1 MAEPVRVANCSGFYG
16 DRLSAAAEMVEG
28 GPIDFLTGDW
38 LAELTMLIL
47 SRTRAKRPGGGY
59 ARTFVAQMEQ
69 VMGACLDAGIK
80 VVSNAGGLDPRGCAE
95 AVAAAAERL
104 GLSPVVACVEGDDL
118 MGRLPELAASGH
130 LRHHG
135 GGEPISD
142 PDRFVTANAYLGCWG
157 IVEALDRG
165 ADIVVTG
172 RVTDASVAV
181 GPAAWHHRWPR
192 DAWDELAGATAAGH
206 VIECGTQATG
216 GNYSFFAEVDGMARV
231 GFPWAEIAADG
242 SSVIG
247 KHDGTGGEVSVG
259 TVTSQLLYEID
270 NPAYLG
276 PDVTARFDTIRL
288 EQAGP
293 DRVRIAPVTG
303 EPPPPTL
310 KVAMNEL
317 AGFRRDVEVAL
328 TGLDVEA
335 KAELVSAAFWRAC
348 PHGPDDYDRAE
359 ARLIRTDKADPASN
373 EEAVARWKLSLA
385 SSDEAKLGRV
395 VSDAVNELALATIPG
410 MFAPGGGGRPRA
422 FGIYRPSLVPADLVP
437 AHVSIHG
444 GTHTVVDSTVVAPT
458 TANLTAAN
466 GTTTDSATAGSTAVD
481 SAVDDPAATATA
493 ATPDVAPDSHSSAV
507 SLQAAEPASHTT
519 NASPE
524 REVGARCATEDDRD
538 SLASTVNVP
547 LGRVVGARSGDKGGN
562 ANLGVFARSPEAFA
576 WLDQFLTTE
585 RLRELLPEAAALEI
599 DRHRLA
605 NILSLN
611 FVIRGLLG
619 EGVASSTRFDGQAKS
634 LGEWLRAR
642 VAPIPEELLR

>member
-16 DRLSAAAEMVEG
+16 DRLSAASEMVEG

-69 VMGACLDAGIK
+69 VMGTCLDAGIK

-95 AVAAAAERL
+95 AVATVAERL
-104 GLSPVVACVEGDDL
+104 GLAPVVACVEGDDL
-118 MGRLPELAASGH
+118 MDRLPDLAAGEH

-135 GGEPISD
+135 SGEPISD

-157 IVEALDRG
+157 IVEVLDRG

-181 GPAAWHHRWPR
+181 GPAAWRHRWAR
-192 DAWDELAGATAAGH
+192 DDWDELAGATVAGH

-216 GNYSFFAEVDGMARV
+216 GNYSFFSEVGGMARV

-270 NPAYLG
+270 SPAYLG

-288 EQAGP
+288 QQAGP
-293 DRVRIAPVTG
+293 DRVCIAPVTG
-303 EPPPPTL
+303 EAPPPTL
-310 KVAMNEL
+310 KVAMNEMG
-317 AGFRRDVEVAL
+317 GFRRDVEVAL

-335 KAELVSAAFWRAC
+335 KAELVSEAFWRAC
-348 PHGPDDYDRAE
+348 PHGPGDYDRVE
-359 ARLIRTDKADPASN
+359 ARLMRTDKADPASN
-373 EEAVARWKLSLA
+373 EEAVARWRLSLA

-410 MFAPGGGGRPRA
+410 MFASGAGGRTRA
-422 FGIYRPSLVPADLVP
+422 FGIYRPGLVPADLVP
-437 AHVSIHG
+437 ACVSILG
-444 GTHTVVDSTVVAPT
+444 GDRTVVDSTASAP
-458 TANLTAAN
+458 AA
-466 GTTTDSATAGSTAVD
+466 GPMAD
-481 SAVDDPAATATA
+481 SAVNPTTESIAGLAADPATALVEPTGSDPTA
-493 ATPDVAPDSHSSAV
+493 APSG
-507 SLQAAEPASHTT
+507 L
-519 NASPE
+519 
-524 REVGARCATEDDRD
+524 
-538 SLASTVNVP
+538 TVEAP
-547 LGRVVGARSGDKGGN
+547 LGQVVGARSGDKGGD
-562 ANLGVFARSPEAFA
+562 ANLGVFARSPAAFA
-576 WLDQFLTTE
+576 WLDEFLTAD
-585 RLRELLPEAAALEI
+585 RLRELLPEAADLEI

-605 NILSLN
+605 NILALN

-642 VAPIPEELLR
+642 TVPIPEELLA

>member
-28 GPIDFLTGDW
+28 GPINFLTGDW

-118 MGRLPELAASGH
+118 MGRLPELAAGGH
-130 LRHHG
+130 LRHQG
-135 GGEPISD
+135 TGEPISD
-142 PDRFVTANAYLGCWG
+142 LGCFVTANAYLGCWG

-216 GNYSFFAEVDGMARV
+216 GNYSFFAEVDGMTRV

-270 NPAYLG
+270 GPAYLG
-276 PDVTARFDTIRL
+276 PDVTTRFDTIRL
-288 EQAGP
+288 EQASR

-303 EPPPPTL
+303 EPPLPTL
-310 KVAMNEL
+310 KVAMNEM

-335 KAELVSAAFWRAC
+335 KAELVSEAFWRAC

-359 ARLIRTDKADPASN
+359 ARLVRTDKADPASN

-385 SSDEAKLGRV
+385 SPDEGKLGRV

-410 MFAPGGGGRPRA
+410 MFAPGGGGRLRA
-422 FGIYRPSLVPADLVP
+422 FGIYRPGLVPADLVP
-437 AHVSIHG
+437 AHISILG
-444 GTHTVVDSTVVAPT
+444 GTRTVVDSTVVAPT
-458 TANLTAAN
+458 TANSTMVADWTGA
-466 GTTTDSATAGSTAVD
+466 DSATAGSTAAD
-481 SAVDDPAATATA
+481 SAMATA
-493 ATPDVAPDSHSSAV
+493 AAPDVAPESDRSAA

-524 REVGARCATEDDRD
+524 REVGDRCVTNDDRD
-538 SLASTVNVP
+538 TLAGTVNVP

-562 ANLGVFARSPEAFA
+562 ANLGVFARSLEAFA

-585 RLRELLPEAAALEI
+585 RLRELLPEAADLEM
-599 DRHRLA
+599 DRYRLP

-642 VAPIPEELLR
+642 VAPIPQELLR